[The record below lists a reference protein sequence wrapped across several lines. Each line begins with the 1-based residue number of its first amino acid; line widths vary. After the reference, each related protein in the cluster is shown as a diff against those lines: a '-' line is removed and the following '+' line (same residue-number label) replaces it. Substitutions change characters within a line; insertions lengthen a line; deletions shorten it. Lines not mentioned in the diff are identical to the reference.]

1 MLLLFLT
8 DSSRNYLDCG
18 GGYEQVVTF
27 LPMRNGKVL
36 PMGRQDTA
44 NGEARHCQWE
54 GKILPMQWQGAKF
67 ESTKSKGVFPTDT
80 ALKIWSI
87 YPTEMSARNGQCR
100 FQIWL

>member
-67 ESTKSKGVFPTDT
+67 ESQPK
-80 ALKIWSI
+80 
-87 YPTEMSARNGQCR
+87 ARVYSL
-100 FQIWL
+100 QIPP

>member
-44 NGEARHCQWE
+44 NGEARHCQCN
-54 GKILPMQWQGAKF
+54 GKVLNSKVNQKQGCIPYRYRL
-67 ESTKSKGVFPTDT
+67 ENLVYIS
-80 ALKIWSI
+80 
-87 YPTEMSARNGQCR
+87 YRNVRKKWAMPIPNLVIIAQ
-100 FQIWL
+100 